1 MLLDKLFDLK
11 KFLAKP
17 GKKIDLNDFETD
29 IKRKEITKVQGEQ
42 ILKFG
47 VEKLSQLQDKLYA
60 HNQYSVLII
69 FQAMDAAGKD
79 GAIKHVMSGLNP
91 QGVNVHSFKAP
102 NSYELDHTYLWRHYV
117 ALPARGEITIFNR
130 SHYENVLITKVH
142 PEIIV
147 ENENLPHINSLKD
160 LDKKFWEGRYK
171 EIRNFE
177 RGLTE
182 NGTIVIKFFLHVS
195 KDEQKKRFIE
205 RIDDPHKNWK
215 FALSDINERKYW
227 NQYQKAY
234 SEAISATSTDEA
246 PWYIVPADDKWF
258 TRLII
263 SFVIHKHFEK
273 MSLSYP
279 KVSAKQK
286 AELLKAKEMLL
297 KEKS

>member
-1 MLLDKLFDLK
+1 MLLDQLFNVK
-11 KFLAKP
+11 KMLAQP
-17 GKKIDLNDFETD
+17 GKKTDLKNFATD
-29 IKRKEITKVQGEQ
+29 IKKKNISKEQGEQ
-42 ILKFG
+42 LLKLG

-102 NSYELDHTYLWRHYV
+102 TSTELDHQYLWRHYL
-117 ALPARGEITIFNR
+117 ALPARGEVTIFNR

-142 PEIIV
+142 PEIII
-147 ENENLPHINSLKD
+147 EHENLPDIHSVKD
-160 LDKKFWEGRYK
+160 LDKKFWEARYK
-171 EIRNFE
+171 QIRNFE
-177 RGLTE
+177 RTLVE

-195 KDEQKKRFIE
+195 KEEQKKRFIE
-205 RIDDPHKNWK
+205 RIDDPQKNWK

-227 NQYQKAY
+227 TQYQKAY
-234 SEAISATSTDEA
+234 SEAISATSTPEA

-258 TRLII
+258 TRLTI
-263 SFVIHKHFEK
+263 SYIIHKHFEK
-273 MSLSYP
+273 MKLSYP
-279 KVSAKQK
+279 TLNAKQK

-297 KEKS
+297 KEK